1 METYRGTTLALPNTN
16 ASDNTNVFRA
26 KGSYV
31 YAAKYGT
38 SLAFFNQTG
47 TADSALYDPTR
58 VGGNISGNPAVRGWT
73 YEAFWTPIQYVRIG
87 FQYTAYGKYN
97 GASHNYDGS
106 GRNASDNNSLFFY
119 VWGAY

>member
-73 YEAFWTPIQYVRIG
+73 YEAFWTPTQYVRIG